1 MMKDWK
7 IKQELYHRLN
17 RTHDDDLKEVKVE
30 IDDDIVGNAIRYF

>member
-17 RTHDDDLKEVKVE
+17 VVHEDDLSKVNIE
-30 IDDDIVGNAIRYF
+30 KTGNVVEEM